1 MTQLKT
7 GKRSCRFGKMVKK
20 QWQEPAGPGFLKTKG
35 GEMKIKTICP
45 RCNMAGVIFQKW
57 ERNDVVAICRHLRK
71 CGYRKLIQGGR
82 RMSVDERSDYVNNS
96 TVE

>member
-1 MTQLKT
+1 
-7 GKRSCRFGKMVKK
+7 
-20 QWQEPAGPGFLKTKG
+20 
-35 GEMKIKTICP
+35 MKIKTICP